1 MDVTIIEDTTNF
13 LIIIIMFRNL
23 QEVLYILK
31 LRSNDG

>member
-1 MDVTIIEDTTNF
+1 VDVTIIEDTTNF